1 MEKKMTKKEMFA
13 QVIAMAQGKE
23 VTVPTEEIVA
33 FAEYEIELLSKKSG
47 TATKTKTQK
56 ENEVFVEQVFEA
68 LVEVGKPVTV
78 TELMGAS
85 EKTACFSNQK
95 LSALLKKLVD
105 TGRVAKSVEGKKSYF
120 SIPTESEVEG

>member
-1 MEKKMTKKEMFA
+1 MEKKMTKKEMYA

-23 VTVPTEEIVA
+23 VTVPAEEIVA
-33 FAEYEIELLSKKSG
+33 FAEHEIELLTKKSG

-56 ENEVFVEQVFEA
+56 ENEVFVEQVYEA
-68 LVEVGKPVTV
+68 LVEIGKPMTV
-78 TELMGAS
+78 TELMGAH

-105 TGRVAKSVEGKKSYF
+105 TGRVTKSTEGKKSYF
-120 SIPTESEVEG
+120 SIPTEEVGE